1 MSFIAQLNEPQ
12 LEAVIHENG
21 PMLVLAGAGSG
32 KTRVITYRIAHLIK
46 EKGVD
51 PYNILAVTFTNKAA
65 QEMKERVTE
74 LVGEGKNVPTIATF
88 HSFCLRILR
97 QYIPALGYPNS
108 FSIYDTNDS
117 AALIRR
123 ICKQLNW
130 DEQTPKAIQS
140 EISAAKNCKIGPES
154 KLKRS
159 VDSPILDIFH
169 KYQKELKRAGAAD
182 FDDLLLLTN
191 KLLQENPDILDKLQQ
206 RFEYVLVDEYQD
218 TNHAQ
223 YSLIK
228 YLAPPQNNLCAV
240 GDDDQSIY
248 RWRGANVENILNFG
262 KDFQGTKV
270 VKLEQNYRSSQN
282 ILDAAHGIVEPLLG
296 RHPKKLWTDKGKGE
310 NITYFLGDDEG
321 SEASYIVRCIN
332 ERMRAGAS
340 ESDFAILYRTNS
352 QSRSFE
358 ESLGRHKIPYQLV
371 GGTRFYDRKEI
382 KDIIAYLQYAVNPSD
397 IISFRRVVN
406 TPARG
411 IGDVTI
417 AKIERQAQQYDCS
430 IWKVLSEELSY
441 LEVQPRAKSAL
452 SRFVILMESIS
463 QKMAKGASPS
473 EVINHILGESEYVA
487 ALLREETEEARGRIE
502 NIQELI
508 ASAKSFENNN
518 PELGTEDY
526 LDQLSLVADTD
537 TYDPE
542 APQVTLMT
550 LHCAKG
556 LEFPVVFLTGM
567 EDGLLPHIRNL
578 EDPDHLEE
586 ERRLCYVGIT
596 RAKEKLFLTAARGRR
611 TYNGFQSAR
620 PSRFLD
626 NLPMA
631 VIEERGTGMLTQKRK
646 TTTVGANLD
655 NIGKFFKDK
664 NIAVDL
670 DKLKSKAAESAGA
683 GFKKGD
689 SVYLKKYGPGTI
701 VSMEGS
707 GENLKYVV
715 YFSKIGQR
723 KKLLA
728 RVAKIQKI

>member
-12 LEAVIHENG
+12 LEAVIHEHG

-32 KTRVITYRIAHLIK
+32 KTRVITYRIAHLIN
-46 EKGVD
+46 EKKVD

-65 QEMKERVTE
+65 AEMKERVVE
-74 LVGEGKNVPTIATF
+74 LVGDQGNVPIIATF

-97 QYIPALGYPNS
+97 QYIPALGYPNN

-123 ICKQLNW
+123 ICKQHNW

-140 EISAAKNCKIGPES
+140 QISAAKNSKVGPEN

-159 VDSPILDIFH
+159 VDSPILDIYY
-169 KYQKELKRAGAAD
+169 KYQQELKRAGAAD

-191 KLLQENPDILDKLQQ
+191 KLLQENPDILARLQS
-206 RFEYVLVDEYQD
+206 RFEYILVDEYQD
-218 TNHAQ
+218 TNHPQ

-228 YLAPPQNNLCAV
+228 LLAPPSNNLCAV

-262 KDFQGTKV
+262 KDFEGTRV
-270 VKLEQNYRSSQN
+270 VKLEQNYRSTQN
-282 ILDAAHGIVEPLLG
+282 ILDAAHGVVEPLLG

-310 NITYFLGDDEG
+310 TITYFLGDDES
-321 SEASYIVRCIN
+321 SEASYVVRCIN
-332 ERMRAGAS
+332 DRLRRGAK

-352 QSRSFE
+352 QSRAFE

-382 KDIIAYLQYAVNPSD
+382 KDVIAYLQYTLNPSD

-406 TPARG
+406 TPTRG

-417 AKIERQAQQYDCS
+417 SKVERLAQQYES
-430 IWKVLSEELSY
+430 SVWKVLTEELAY
-441 LEVQPRAKSAL
+441 LDVQPRAKAAL
-452 SRFVILMESIS
+452 GRFVKLIENIRE
-463 QKMAKGASPS
+463 KIEKNAPPY
-473 EVINHILGESEYVA
+473 EVINHILAESEYVA
-487 ALLREETEEARGRIE
+487 ALVQEETEEARGRIE

-518 PELGTEDY
+518 PDMGTEDY

-537 TYDPE
+537 NYDPE

-596 RAKEKLFLTAARGRR
+596 RAQEKLYLTAARGRR
-611 TYNGFQSAR
+611 TYNGFQPAR

-631 VIEERGTGMLTQKRK
+631 VVEERGAGQLTRKRK
-646 TTTVGANLD
+646 MTTVGANLD

-664 NIAVDL
+664 NIAVDMTRL
-670 DKLKSKAAESAGA
+670 TKKENSSGS

-689 SVYLKKYGPGTI
+689 NVFMKKYGPGTI

-707 GENLKYVV
+707 GDNLKYVV